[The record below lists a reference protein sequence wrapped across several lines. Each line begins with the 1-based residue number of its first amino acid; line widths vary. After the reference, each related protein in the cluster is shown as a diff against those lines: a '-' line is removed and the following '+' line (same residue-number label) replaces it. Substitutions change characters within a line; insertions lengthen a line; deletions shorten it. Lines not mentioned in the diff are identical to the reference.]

1 MYTIQRQENS
11 LISVMIDVIFKIYII
26 RMTESKVKCEKKS
39 KKYNYKN
46 ILLCFIIQEK
56 WTE

>member
-26 RMTESKVKCEKKS
+26 RMTESKVKCEKRVKS
-39 KKYNYKN
+39 
-46 ILLCFIIQEK
+46 IITK
-56 WTE
+56 ISSFAS